1 MDATSASD
9 STRPSVAVRLLD
21 RNSRDA
27 SDFTMLRVVTIL
39 LPILF
44 IIGLE
49 LVRQVAFDETPR
61 ERALGLTLLVVA
73 AVGVVL
79 FSTMVLRIIGRT
91 QRQLA
96 RRNRELAAANAVSVA
111 VRGADDL
118 DELLDAALDSVLNTS
133 GAVEAS
139 IIRFRRDSSRPG
151 ERETMRRRTRL
162 DDDRDLDGESVEIPL
177 TTGATTL
184 GAMRLRF
191 APDVDPSDVL
201 ATETLE
207 TIGQQLA
214 GAIQNAEF
222 LSGLQ
227 RGMQEGHAFYDVLL
241 QISNQ
246 NPLPDS
252 LAAIVTHCRTMLHSD
267 ESAVTLN
274 AATARSLQAD
284 GPFVGAAALGD
295 GSVCIS
301 PDPEHVLDAHSGTLL
316 CPVRSSARV
325 RQTISIAIRG
335 ADATF
340 GDVWLGR
347 HGDVV
352 YSEADRRFLG
362 AMSELASIAIAN
374 ARLFEQLRQGATVA
388 ERERIAREMHDGM
401 AQVLGV
407 THLRLRALESAAA
420 IQDLPEVHDEVTD
433 LADLCIDAYRDVRES
448 ILGLR
453 ESSRVDRSLLE
464 SLHAYVEKY
473 QRQSGI
479 PTTLETEVDDDF
491 TLPQRYCVQLLRVVQ
506 EALTNVR
513 KHSGAS
519 KAVVRVSDDGVL
531 AMIVIEDDGHG
542 FDVSTTP
549 YTRDGFGLHSMR
561 ERLDL
566 LGGTL
571 TIDSE
576 PGRGTR
582 VVATV
587 PSATPVRHVT
597 ETPHGAA

>member
-1 MDATSASD
+1 MEATPGSERARESA
-9 STRPSVAVRLLD
+9 TVRFLD

-44 IIGLE
+44 IVGLE

-61 ERALGLTLLVVA
+61 ERALGFTLLAVA

-79 FSTMVLRIIGRT
+79 FSTMVLKIIGRT

-96 RRNRELAAANAVSVA
+96 RRNRELAAANSVSVA

-118 DELLDAALDSVLNTS
+118 DELLDAALDSILTAS
-133 GAVEAS
+133 GAVEAT
-139 IIRFRRDSSRPG
+139 IIRFRRDTAKPG
-151 ERETMRRRTRL
+151 ERELMRRRTRI
-162 DDDRDLDGESVEIPL
+162 DVDRPVDGESLEIPL

-184 GAMRLRF
+184 GSMRLIF
-191 APDVDPSDVL
+191 APDTDPGDIL

-222 LSGLQ
+222 LEGLQ
-227 RGMQEGHAFYDVLL
+227 RGMQEGHAFYDVRL

-252 LAAIVTHCRTMLHSD
+252 LAAIVIHCRTLLRSN
-267 ESAVTLN
+267 EAAITLN
-274 AATARSLQAD
+274 GTTARSLQTD
-284 GPFVGAAALGD
+284 GPVVGAAALGD

-301 PDPEHVLDAHSGTLL
+301 PDTLHLEDAHHGALM
-316 CPVRSSARV
+316 CPVRSAPRI
-325 RQTISIAIRG
+325 RQSISIAIRG

-340 GDVWLGR
+340 GDLWLGR
-347 HGDVV
+347 HDDVV
-352 YSEADRRFLG
+352 FSEADRRFLG
-362 AMSELASIAIAN
+362 AMSELASIAVAN

-407 THLRLRALESAAA
+407 THLRLRALESAASVR
-420 IQDLPEVHDEVTD
+420 DLPEVHDEVSD
-433 LADLCIDAYRDVRES
+433 LADLCSEAYRDVRES

-453 ESSRVDRSLLE
+453 ESSRVDRSLME

-479 PTTLETEVDDDF
+479 PTHLEADVDDDF
-491 TLPQRYCVQLLRVVQ
+491 SLPQRYCVQLLRVVQ

-519 KAVVRVSDDGVL
+519 KAVVRVRDDGVL
-531 AMIVIEDDGHG
+531 ATIVIEDDGHG
-542 FDVSTTP
+542 FDIATTP

-587 PSATPVRHVT
+587 PSVTPVRHTT
-597 ETPHGAA
+597 ETLHGAE